1 MKLTEKPV
9 ESLIY
14 ELKERAKEL
23 NCLYNIEEA
32 LNERDT
38 TVDAAFKKIV
48 EAIPGGWQ
56 HPEITEAKITYRE
69 KVYKTKG
76 FVYTPWLLSE
86 PIVVQGMEMG
96 AVIVAYSEDK
106 ASKNE
111 TPFLKEEIKLLK
123 TIADRLGHFILH
135 QDLKNVFSDLREATA
150 HMNRSAKGE
159 WRIVLDMIRKTDP
172 NLFLS
177 IARKMLHML
186 CWNGIEEAEELSR
199 ESSIAM
205 KSKDGEYDEDENKP
219 KKKMIINN
227 YDDYIEKILS
237 LADKYIYDEEI
248 LARVQKWIQ
257 EDKSSGLVKALETK
271 DTSLADIADAIRKH
285 YHLAPEKFE
294 LSPSTIKGLRVSLLR
309 RFFTEDL
316 NYIRVAK
323 DYVKLTDFYKL
334 IDKMIYTP
342 SSRGTLGGKSS
353 GLFLAAS
360 ILQKQSEE
368 EELLKN
374 VKIPKTWYVA
384 SDGVLSFMQYNNL
397 EEVLEQKYKD
407 IDEVRLEYPHIVQLF
422 KNSQFPPDMLKGIS
436 MALDDFGEAPIVVRS
451 SSLLEDQM
459 GASFSGKYKSLFL
472 ANQGP
477 KSERLNALTDAI
489 AEVYASTFGPDPIE
503 YRAERGLLDF
513 HEEMGVMIQEVVGNR
528 IGKYFMPSYAGVAFS
543 NNEFRWSPRIKRED
557 GLVRIV
563 LGLGTRAVD
572 RIGDDFPVLIT
583 PGQPNLNV
591 NVTTEDIVKYA
602 PKKMD
607 VINLETNQFETITV
621 EEFINAYG
629 AQLPGMNKIFSVYD
643 GHMLRQPMGIAVNQ
657 GSGELIVTF
666 EGLRKN
672 SDFVKRMDLILKT
685 IQNCLKTP
693 IDLEFASNGVDLFLL
708 QCRPQSFSKENAG
721 DQIPKDVP
729 KDKIIFSAKKY
740 VSNGKVPE
748 ITQIVYVD
756 PQKYSELT
764 SREDFLHV
772 GRAVGKLNQLLPK
785 RKFIL
790 MGPGRWGSRGDIKL
804 GVNVTYSDINNTAM
818 LIEIARKKGSYLPDL
833 SFGTHFFQ
841 DLVEASIRYLPLY
854 PDDEGIE
861 FNENF
866 LLNSKNVMKNLI
878 PEYSHLSDVVR
889 VIDVPQSTGGKI
901 LKVFVNAEIDEAI
914 AILDTPHGEIQI
926 EESHYYVY
934 EEKQASDHWKWRLNM
949 AQRLANDLDMNF
961 YKVKGVYLFGSV
973 KNAVAGPGSD
983 IDLIIHLENKNMLDR
998 LECWLKGWSLALS
1011 EINFL
1016 RTGYQSSG
1024 LLDLY
1029 FVTDEDIKNKNNY
1042 AGKIGAAID
1051 PARPLKVKN

>member
-1 MKLTEKPV
+1 MKQSEKPV
-9 ESLIY
+9 ENLIY

-32 LNERDT
+32 LNEPNT
-38 TVDAAFKKIV
+38 TVDAAFKMIV
-48 EAIPGGWQ
+48 DAIPGGWQ
-56 HPEITEAKITYRE
+56 YPEITQAKITYRE
-69 KVYKTKG
+69 KVFKTKG
-76 FVYTPWLLSE
+76 FAYTPWILAE
-86 PIVVQGMEMG
+86 PINVQGMELG
-96 AVIVAYSEDK
+96 AVLVAYSEDK
-106 ASKNE
+106 TKNKE
-111 TPFLKEEIKLLK
+111 TPFLPEEEKLLK

-135 QDLKNVFSDLREATA
+135 QDLKNVFSDLREATTQ
-150 HMNRSAKGE
+150 MNRPAKGE

-172 NLFLS
+172 TLFLS
-177 IARKMLHML
+177 IARKLLHML

-199 ESSIAM
+199 QSSIAM
-205 KSKDGEYDEDENKP
+205 KSSDGEYDEDENKP

-227 YDDYIEKILS
+227 YDDYIEQILK

-257 EDKSSGLVKALETK
+257 EDKSSALVKALETK
-271 DTSLADIADAIRKH
+271 DTSLADIADAIRKY

-316 NYIRVAK
+316 DYIRVAK

-334 IDKMIYTP
+334 IDKMIYQPT
-342 SSRGTLGGKSS
+342 SRGTLGGKSS
-353 GLFLAAS
+353 GLFLAANIINKKS
-360 ILQKQSEE
+360 DDN
-368 EELLKN
+368 ELMEN

-436 MALDDFGEAPIVVRS
+436 MALDDFSETPIVVRS

-472 ANQGP
+472 ANQGS
-477 KSERLNALTDAI
+477 KVERLNALTDAI

-513 HEEMGVMIQEVVGNR
+513 HEEMGVMIQEVVGTR
-528 IGKYFMPSYAGVAFS
+528 IGKYYLPSYAGVAFS

-563 LGLGTRAVD
+563 PGLGTRAVD
-572 RIGDDFPVLIT
+572 RVGDDFPVLVA

-591 NVTTEDIVKYA
+591 NVTTDDIVKYA

-607 VINLETNQFETITV
+607 VINLETNEFETISV
-621 EEFINAYG
+621 EDFIDTYG
-629 AQLPGMNKIFSVYD
+629 SQLPGMNKIFSIFD
-643 GHMLRQPMGIAVNQ
+643 GHMMRQPMGITMNAN
-657 GSGELIVTF
+657 SGELIVTF
-666 EGLRKN
+666 DGLRKN
-672 SDFVKRMDLILKT
+672 SNFVKRMDLILKT
-685 IQNCLKTP
+685 LQNCLKTP
-693 IDLEFASNGVDLFLL
+693 IDIEFASNGIDLYLL
-708 QCRPQSFSKENAG
+708 QCRPQSFSKENVG
-721 DQIPKDVP
+721 DQIPQSVP
-729 KDKIIFSAKKY
+729 KNKVIFSAKKY

-756 PQKYSELT
+756 PIKYGEIE
-764 SREDFLHV
+764 SREEMLQV
-772 GRAVGKLNQLLPK
+772 GRAVGKLNKLLPK

-854 PDDEGIE
+854 PDDEGID
-861 FNENF
+861 FNEDF

-889 VIDVPQSTGGKI
+889 VIDVPQSAEDRI
-901 LKVFVNAEIDEAI
+901 LKVFVNAEVDEAI
-914 AILDTPHGEIQI
+914 AILDTPHGELPL
-926 EESHYYVY
+926 EEKHYYVY
-934 EEKQASDHWKWRLNM
+934 EETKTNDHWKWRLNL
-949 AQRLANDLDMNF
+949 AQRMADALDMDF
-961 YKVKGVYLFGSV
+961 YNVKAVYIFGSV
-973 KNAVAGPGSD
+973 KNAVAGPSSD
-983 IDLIIHLENKNMLDR
+983 IDLIIHIDNEDKLDR

-1011 EINFL
+1011 EVNFL
-1016 RTGYQSSG
+1016 RTGYQSDG
-1024 LLDLY
+1024 LLDIQ
-1029 FVTDEDIKNKNNY
+1029 FVTDDDIRSKNKY
-1042 AGKIGAAID
+1042 AAKIGASID
-1051 PARPLKVKN
+1051 PARPLRIRV